1 MSDATMPAVTPDEVL
16 DVPLED
22 IDLNVNQSRED
33 FEQTSLRQLADN
45 IKTNGQL
52 QPGVAWLDPGRNRLV
67 LVCGERR
74 YRALKLAG
82 LPTMAVKVLRGNLT
96 PGRMLQINLAE
107 NLQRASL
114 NPIERGKAFRRLMQL
129 EDLNASELASRMNVS
144 NATVSNA
151 LSLLDLPD
159 SLQARVASGELP
171 PSVAAHIARVG
182 DDVARRALA
191 DQYRDGRS
199 NRDGIAAEVNR
210 LRKPKQKA
218 AKPSRMAFKLGGLA
232 VSVTGPPD
240 KLTNGTLLSVLGTIC
255 KAARSLNDSGKT
267 DVAELANVLKA
278 S

>member
-82 LPTMAVKVLRGNLT
+82 LATMAVKVLRGHLT

-267 DVAELANVLKA
+267 DVAELASVLKA